1 MSCSTAVGTE
11 VAPWTRA
18 ARAAAIATATVT
30 IASFVGSLVLD
41 AAFRAHGR
49 GDLASSAGTD
59 AAFGIAIL
67 VSAVVAIVLLV
78 RRPAHPVG
86 WLFAG
91 LSTSITVS
99 GFLESYGL
107 FGLVVDPGAVPGAE
121 AAAVLSSVLF
131 ISWLTLIGLV
141 FSLTPDGHYLSPR
154 WRTASQVMVASG
166 IAWFLMKLFL
176 PGPLEHPFEHLE
188 NPWAI
193 TSIEL
198 RPLRVLAALINNVL
212 VVVAAISLAVR
223 FRRSRGDDRRQLL
236 WIVVAAVP
244 CCAFVA
250 LAFVAASVGNDALVN
265 VAAAGFVAVL
275 PVGAALAVTRYHL
288 YDVDRILSRAVTY
301 LVVTALVVATYVAVV
316 LVVARLIGQAAKD
329 SPTAITLAT
338 LAAAAAA
345 RPVYVAVRDAIDRR
359 FLRRRYDALQQVRAF
374 VAEPT
379 RQRTIERVLRDALQA
394 PELCVGYWVDNRS
407 QWVSEDGRLACVG
420 DHPLTIERGGR
431 VVAVIDGVA
440 ADDPVV
446 RAVIDEARPE
456 LDNAGLRAAIAV
468 QLEEV
473 RASRERIAEAHLDER
488 HRIERDLHDGAQ
500 QRLLGSAAQM
510 QAALLNGEPARL
522 RSALEVGV
530 KECRSAVEELRA
542 LANGLHP
549 SVLADG
555 GLPAALDDLASRLAV
570 SVSVDQRVRR
580 YPELV
585 EATMWFV
592 ACEGVAN
599 AIKHAAPSTV
609 EVRLEDCG
617 RELRLVVDDD
627 GRGGADPLGNGLRGL
642 ADRVEAAGGH
652 LDVRAQ
658 PEGGTRL
665 EAVVPCGS

>member
-1 MSCSTAVGTE
+1 MSCSVTVGIGP
-11 VAPWTRA
+11 APWARA
-18 ARAAAIATATVT
+18 ARVVAIATAVVVVAAF
-30 IASFVGSLVLD
+30 IGSLVLD
-41 AAFRAHGR
+41 AAFRTHGR
-49 GDLASSAGTD
+49 DDLTSTWGAD
-59 AAFGIAIL
+59 AAFGLAIL

-78 RRPAHPVG
+78 RRPDHPVG

-91 LSTSITVS
+91 LSTSIAVS

-107 FGLVVDPGAVPGAE
+107 FGLVVDPGSVPGAE
-121 AAAVLSSVLF
+121 AAAVVSSVLF

-141 FSLTPDGHYLSPR
+141 FSLTPDGRYLSPR
-154 WRTASQVMVASG
+154 WRRASHVMVAAG
-166 IAWFLMKLFL
+166 VVWFLMKLFGS
-176 PGPLEHPFEHLE
+176 GPLEHPFEHFD

-193 TSIEL
+193 TSAVS
-198 RPLRVLAALINNVL
+198 PLRALAAVTNNVL
-212 VVVAAISLAVR
+212 VLVAAISLTVR

-236 WIVVAAVP
+236 WVVVAAVP

-250 LAFVAASVGNDALVN
+250 LAFAAASAGNDALVN
-265 VAAAGFVAVL
+265 VAAVGFVVVL
-275 PVGAALAVTRYHL
+275 PVGVALAVTRYHL

-301 LVVTALVVATYVAVV
+301 LVVTALVVGMYMAVV
-316 LVVARLIGQAAKD
+316 LLVARTIGQAANR
-329 SPTAITLAT
+329 SPTATTLAT

-345 RPVYVAVRDAIDRR
+345 RPVYIAVRDAIDRR

-379 RQRTIERVLRDALQA
+379 RHRSVETVLRDALLA
-394 PELCVGYWVDNRS
+394 PELRVSYWVDNRS
-407 QWVSEDGRLACVG
+407 QWVSEDGHIASVG
-420 DHPLTIERGGR
+420 DHPLTITRGGR
-431 VVAVIDGVA
+431 VVASVDGVA
-440 ADDPVV
+440 AGDPVV
-446 RAVIDEARPE
+446 QAVVEEAGPE
-456 LDNAGLRAAIAV
+456 LDNASLRAAVAV

-510 QAALLNGEPARL
+510 QAALLNGEPSRL
-522 RSALEVGV
+522 RSALELGV
-530 KECRSAVEELRA
+530 QECRSAVEELRA

-555 GLPAALDDLASRLAV
+555 GLSAALDDLASRW
-570 SVSVDQRVRR
+570 SVSVVVDRRERR

-585 EATMWFV
+585 EATIWFV

-599 AIKHAAPSTV
+599 AIKHASPTTV
-609 EVRLEDCG
+609 EVRLEDHGC
-617 RELRLVVDDD
+617 ELCLFVDDD

-652 LDVRAQ
+652 LDVKAQ
-658 PEGGTRL
+658 PDGGTRL

>member
-1 MSCSTAVGTE
+1 

-18 ARAAAIATATVT
+18 ARAAAIATAAVTV
-30 IASFVGSLVLD
+30 ASFVGSLVLD

-49 GDLASSAGTD
+49 GELASSWGTD

-67 VSAVVAIVLLV
+67 VSAGVAIVLLV
-78 RRPAHPVG
+78 RRPDHPVG

-131 ISWLTLIGLV
+131 ISWLTLIGLI

-154 WRTASQVMVASG
+154 WRRASQVMVVSG
-166 IAWFLMKLFL
+166 VAWFLMKLLL
-176 PGPLEHPFEHLE
+176 PGPLEHPFEHLD

-193 TSIEL
+193 TSVDL
-198 RPLRVLAALINNVL
+198 SPLRALAAVTNNVL
-212 VVVAAISLAVR
+212 VLVAAISLAVR
-223 FRRSRGDDRRQLL
+223 FHRSRGDDRRQLL

-244 CCAFVA
+244 CCGFVV
-250 LAFVAASVGNDALVN
+250 LAFVAAGAGNDALVN

-301 LVVTALVVATYVAVV
+301 LVVTALVAGTYVAVV
-316 LVVARLIGQAAKD
+316 LVVARAIGQAAKD
-329 SPTAITLAT
+329 SPTATTLAT

-345 RPVYVAVRDAIDRR
+345 RPVYVAVRDAIDQR
-359 FLRRRYDALQQVRAF
+359 FLRRRYDALQQVRTF

-379 RQRTIERVLRDALQA
+379 RQRTIESVLRDALQA
-394 PELCVGYWVDNRS
+394 PELRVAYWVDNRS
-407 QWVSEDGRLACVG
+407 QWVSEDGRVASV
-420 DHPLTIERGGR
+420 DENALTIERGGR
-431 VVAVIDGVA
+431 VVATIDGVA

-473 RASRERIAEAHLDER
+473 RASRERIAEAQIDER
-488 HRIERDLHDGAQ
+488 RRIERDLHDGAQ

-510 QAALLNGEPARL
+510 QAALLNGEPGRL

-530 KECRSAVEELRA
+530 QECRSAVEELRA

-627 GRGGADPLGNGLRGL
+627 GRGGADPRGNGLRGL

-652 LDVRAQ
+652 LDVRTQ